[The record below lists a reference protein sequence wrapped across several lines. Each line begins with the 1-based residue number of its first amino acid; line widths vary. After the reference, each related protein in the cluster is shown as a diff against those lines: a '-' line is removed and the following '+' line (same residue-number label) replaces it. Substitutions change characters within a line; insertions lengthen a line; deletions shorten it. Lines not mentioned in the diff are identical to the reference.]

1 MKDFPK
7 IWFLRHGQ
15 TEWNA
20 ERRVQGQLESDLT
33 ELGITHAHRQAE
45 LMTPILQ
52 AHQPPC
58 FVSPLRRAQH
68 TARIALSG
76 RGYETEPALAEVH
89 AGRFQGL
96 TIDEI
101 AAQFPQVDA
110 QAMTHLD
117 LFCAAPE
124 GEGYASLHDRVLA
137 LLRRLEQPT
146 VLVAHGLLG
155 QVVRASSADLSVT
168 RWQLSPMS
176 RAASMCLNWG
186 RKRSCVRGGH
196 FFSKNLAMPSCT
208 FFQHSLNPRSPGR

>member
-137 LLRRLEQPT
+137 LLRRLEQPS

-155 QVVRASSADLSVT
+155 QVVRGLICGLERDE
-168 RWQLSPMS
+168 M
-176 RAASMCLNWG
+176 AALPNEQG
-186 RKRSCVRGGH
+186 CVYVLEQGQETVLR
-196 FFSKNLAMPSCT
+196 
-208 FFQHSLNPRSPGR
+208 

>member
-96 TIDEI
+96 TINEI

-155 QVVRASSADLSVT
+155 QVVRGLICGLERDE
-168 RWQLSPMS
+168 M
-176 RAASMCLNWG
+176 AALPNEQG
-186 RKRSCVRGGH
+186 CVYVLEQGQETVLR
-196 FFSKNLAMPSCT
+196 
-208 FFQHSLNPRSPGR
+208 

>member
-20 ERRVQGQLESDLT
+20 KRRVQGQLESDLT

-155 QVVRASSADLSVT
+155 QVVRGLICGLERDE
-168 RWQLSPMS
+168 M
-176 RAASMCLNWG
+176 AALPNEQG
-186 RKRSCVRGGH
+186 CVYVLEQGQETVLR
-196 FFSKNLAMPSCT
+196 
-208 FFQHSLNPRSPGR
+208 

>member
-155 QVVRASSADLSVT
+155 QVVRGLICGLERDE
-168 RWQLSPMS
+168 M
-176 RAASMCLNWG
+176 AALPNEQG
-186 RKRSCVRGGH
+186 CVYVLEQGQETVLR
-196 FFSKNLAMPSCT
+196 
-208 FFQHSLNPRSPGR
+208 

>member
-33 ELGITHAHRQAE
+33 ELGITHAHRQAK

-110 QAMTHLD
+110 HAMTHLD

-155 QVVRASSADLSVT
+155 QVVRGLICGLERDE
-168 RWQLSPMS
+168 M
-176 RAASMCLNWG
+176 AALPNEQG
-186 RKRSCVRGGH
+186 CVYVLEQGQETVLR
-196 FFSKNLAMPSCT
+196 
-208 FFQHSLNPRSPGR
+208 

>member
-76 RGYETEPALAEVH
+76 RVYETEPALAEVH

-96 TIDEI
+96 TIYEI

-155 QVVRASSADLSVT
+155 QVVRGLICGLERDE
-168 RWQLSPMS
+168 M
-176 RAASMCLNWG
+176 AALPNEQG
-186 RKRSCVRGGH
+186 CVYVLEQGQETVLR
-196 FFSKNLAMPSCT
+196 
-208 FFQHSLNPRSPGR
+208 

>member
-76 RGYETEPALAEVH
+76 RVYETEPALAEVH

-155 QVVRASSADLSVT
+155 QVVRGLICGLERDE
-168 RWQLSPMS
+168 M
-176 RAASMCLNWG
+176 AALPNEQG
-186 RKRSCVRGGH
+186 CVYVLEQGQETVLR
-196 FFSKNLAMPSCT
+196 
-208 FFQHSLNPRSPGR
+208 

>member
-101 AAQFPQVDA
+101 AAQFPQVEA

-155 QVVRASSADLSVT
+155 QVVRGLICGLERDE
-168 RWQLSPMS
+168 M
-176 RAASMCLNWG
+176 AALPNEQG
-186 RKRSCVRGGH
+186 CVYLLEQGQETVLR
-196 FFSKNLAMPSCT
+196 
-208 FFQHSLNPRSPGR
+208 